1 LKVAGTYPGAAWP
14 DYKSCLQPDCSFTI
28 FQLQWGVLMKCW
40 IYPFIAALG
49 AVALVSCRR
58 SAPANVA
65 AEVNNHPIT
74 FAELEKTY
82 QSQPQTT
89 EGSSQDQVLS
99 DKLNVLSNLIIS
111 EILLERAE
119 KLGLMAV
126 DADVDAEFNKMKAP
140 YTKEEFERQ
149 LAARKMGVADL
160 KSQLRR
166 DLTIQKL
173 INKEITSHITITDME
188 VANFYNHNKASF
200 NLPQPAIHIA
210 QILVTKT
217 PDASVRNLKNSKAQN
232 DAEARTKIEDI
243 VTRLKRGEDFT
254 MLAQN
259 YSEDPETAA
268 NGGDRGLVPESAFAN
283 TSPELQ
289 KLIASMPP
297 GGISP
302 IIPTQE
308 GYVILKVISR
318 EPAGQRELN
327 DPRVQQSIRNTLL
340 NRKDSLL
347 RAAYYEVARNN
358 AKIVNYFAQSV
369 MQNAEKTQ

>member
-1 LKVAGTYPGAAWP
+1 MKLRVMPLAAGL
-14 DYKSCLQPDCSFTI
+14 SL
-28 FQLQWGVLMKCW
+28 L
-40 IYPFIAALG
+40 
-49 AVALVSCRR
+49 ALVACKR

-65 AEVNNHPIT
+65 AEVNSRPIT
-74 FAELEKTY
+74 YAELEKTY

-89 EGSSQDQVLS
+89 EGSSEDQVMS
-99 DKLNVLSNLIIS
+99 DKLNVLGNLITS
-111 EILLERAE
+111 EILLQRAE

-126 DADVDAEFNKMKAP
+126 DADVETEFNKMKAP
-140 YTKEEFERQ
+140 YTKEEFDRQ
-149 LAARKMGVADL
+149 LAARKMTVADL

-173 INKEITSHITITDME
+173 INKEITSHITITDAE
-188 VANFYNHNKASF
+188 VANFYNGNKASF
-200 NLPQPAIHIA
+200 NLPEPAIHIA
-210 QILVTKT
+210 QILVTRN
-217 PDASVRNLKNSKAQN
+217 PDSNVRNLKNSKARN
-232 DAEARTKIEDI
+232 DAEARTKIQDI
-243 VTRLKRGEDFT
+243 LIRLMRGEDFA

-283 TSPELQ
+283 TSPELR
-289 KLIASMPP
+289 KLLASLPP

-308 GYVILKVISR
+308 GYVILKIVSR

-358 AKIVNYFAQSV
+358 AKIVNYFALSV
-369 MQNAEKTQ
+369 MQNAEKVQ

>member
-1 LKVAGTYPGAAWP
+1 MIHRA
-14 DYKSCLQPDCSFTI
+14 F
-28 FQLQWGVLMKCW
+28 
-40 IYPFIAALG
+40 PFLAALG
-49 AVALVSCRR
+49 AVVFVSCRK

-65 AEVNNHPIT
+65 AEVNNHAIT
-74 FAELEKTY
+74 YAELEKTY

-89 EGSSQDQVLS
+89 LGSSEDQILS
-99 DKLNVLSNLIIS
+99 DKLNVLSNLITS
-111 EILLERAE
+111 EILLQRAE

-126 DADVDAEFNKMKAP
+126 DADVEAEFNKMKTP

-149 LAARKMGVADL
+149 LAARKMTVADL

-173 INKEITSHITITDME
+173 INKEITSHITITDAD
-188 VANFYNHNKASF
+188 VANFYNQNKASF
-200 NLPQPAIHIA
+200 NLPEPAIHLA
-210 QILVTKT
+210 QILVTKS
-217 PDASVRNLKNSKAQN
+217 PDTSVRNLKNSKARD

-243 VTRLKRGEDFT
+243 ESRLKRGEDFA

-268 NGGDRGLVPESAFAN
+268 NGGDRGLVPDSAFA
-283 TSPELQ
+283 TASPELQ
-289 KLIASMPP
+289 KLLASLAP

-308 GYVILKVISR
+308 GYVILKIISR

-358 AKIVNYFAQSV
+358 AKIVDYFAISV
-369 MQNAEKTQ
+369 MENAEKAK

>member
-1 LKVAGTYPGAAWP
+1 MRQFVYSSA
-14 DYKSCLQPDCSFTI
+14 
-28 FQLQWGVLMKCW
+28 
-40 IYPFIAALG
+40 AALLCLS
-49 AVALVSCRR
+49 AAACRR

-65 AEVNNHPIT
+65 AEVNNHAIT
-74 FAELEKTY
+74 YAELEKTY

-89 EGSSQDQVLS
+89 EGSSEDQVLS
-99 DKLNVLSNLIIS
+99 DKLNVLGNLITS
-111 EILLERAE
+111 EILLQRAE

-126 DADVDAEFNKMKAP
+126 DADVETEFNKMKAP
-140 YTKEEFERQ
+140 YTKEEFDRQ
-149 LAARKMGVADL
+149 LGARKMTVADL

-188 VANFYNHNKASF
+188 VANFYYNNKASF
-200 NLPQPAIHIA
+200 NLPQPAIHLA
-210 QILVTKT
+210 QILVTKS
-217 PDASVRNLKNSKAQN
+217 PDSNVRNLKNSKARN

-243 VTRLKRGEDFT
+243 AARLKNGEDFV

-283 TSPELQ
+283 ASPELQ
-289 KLIASMPP
+289 KLLASLPP

-308 GYVILKVISR
+308 GYVILKIISK

-327 DPRVQQSIRNTLL
+327 DPRVQHSIRDTLL
-340 NRKDSLL
+340 NRKDTLL
-347 RAAYYEVARNN
+347 KTAYYEVARNT
-358 AKIVNYFAQSV
+358 AKVVNYFAQSI
-369 MQNAEKTQ
+369 MQNAEKAK

>member
-1 LKVAGTYPGAAWP
+1 LAAF
-14 DYKSCLQPDCSFTI
+14 C
-28 FQLQWGVLMKCW
+28 
-40 IYPFIAALG
+40 AA
-49 AVALVSCRR
+49 ALVSCKR

-65 AEVNNHPIT
+65 AVVNSHAIT
-74 FAELEKTY
+74 YAELEKTY
-82 QSQPQTT
+82 QSQPQPT
-89 EGSSQDQVLS
+89 EGSSEDQVLS
-99 DKLNVLSNLIIS
+99 DKLNVLGNLITS

-126 DADVDAEFNKMKAP
+126 DADVDTEYNKMKAP
-140 YTKEEFERQ
+140 YTKEEFDRQ
-149 LAARKMGVADL
+149 LASRKMDVADL

-173 INKEITSHITITDME
+173 INKEITSHITITDSE
-188 VANFYNHNKASF
+188 VANFYSNNKASF
-200 NLPQPAIHIA
+200 NLPQPGIHLA
-210 QILVTKT
+210 QILVTRS
-217 PDASVRNLKNSKAQN
+217 PDNNVRNLKNSKARN
-232 DAEARTKIEDI
+232 DAEARTKIQDI
-243 VTRLKRGEDFT
+243 ADRLKRGEDFG

-283 TSPELQ
+283 ASPELQ
-289 KLIASMPP
+289 KLLAALPP
-297 GGISP
+297 GGVSP

-308 GYVILKVISR
+308 GYVILKIISR

-358 AKIVNYFAQSV
+358 AKVVNYFALGV
-369 MQNAEKTQ
+369 MQNAEKAK

>member
-1 LKVAGTYPGAAWP
+1 
-14 DYKSCLQPDCSFTI
+14 
-28 FQLQWGVLMKCW
+28 MK
-40 IYPFIAALG
+40 FRRSLF
-49 AVALVSCRR
+49 AVAICAAVLVSCKR

-65 AEVNNHPIT
+65 AVVNNHPIT
-74 FAELEKTY
+74 YAELEKTY
-82 QSQPQTT
+82 QSQPQPT
-89 EGSSQDQVLS
+89 EGSSEDQVMS
-99 DKLNVLSNLIIS
+99 DKLNVLSNLITS

-126 DADVDAEFNKMKAP
+126 DADVDTEFNKMKAP

-149 LAARKMGVADL
+149 LAARKMDVADL

-173 INKEITSHITITDME
+173 INKEITSHITITDSE
-188 VANFYNHNKASF
+188 VANFYNNNKASF
-200 NLPQPAIHIA
+200 NLPQPGIHLA
-210 QILVTKT
+210 QILVTRSPET
-217 PDASVRNLKNSKAQN
+217 SVRNLKNSKARN
-232 DAEARTKIEDI
+232 DAEARTKIQDI
-243 VTRLKRGEDFT
+243 DARLKRGEDFG

-283 TSPELQ
+283 ASPELQ
-289 KLIASMPP
+289 KLLASLPP
-297 GGISP
+297 GGVSP

-308 GYVILKVISR
+308 GYVILKIISR

-358 AKIVNYFAQSV
+358 AKIVNYFALSI
-369 MQNAEKTQ
+369 MQNAEKAK

>member
-1 LKVAGTYPGAAWP
+1 MRYRVFAL
-14 DYKSCLQPDCSFTI
+14 
-28 FQLQWGVLMKCW
+28 
-40 IYPFIAALG
+40 AAL
-49 AVALVSCRR
+49 AAAALASCKR
-58 SAPANVA
+58 ATPPNVA

-74 FAELEKTY
+74 YAELEKTY
-82 QSQPQTT
+82 QSQPQTQ
-89 EGSSQDQVLS
+89 EGSSEDQVMS
-99 DKLNVLSNLIIS
+99 DKLNVLSNLITS

-126 DADVDAEFNKMKAP
+126 DADVETEFNKMKAP

-149 LAARKMGVADL
+149 MAARKMTVDDL
-160 KSQLRR
+160 RSQLRR

-173 INKEITSHITITDME
+173 INKEITSHITISDAD
-188 VANFYNHNKASF
+188 VSNFYNNNKASF
-200 NLPQPAIHIA
+200 NLPEPAVHLA
-210 QILVTKT
+210 QILVTRS
-217 PDASVRNLKNSKAQN
+217 PEGNVRNLKNSKARN
-232 DAEARTKIEDI
+232 DAEARTKIQDI
-243 VTRLKRGEDFT
+243 AARLKRGEDFA

-283 TSPELQ
+283 ASPELQ
-289 KLIASMPP
+289 KLIAALPP
-297 GGISP
+297 GGTSP

-308 GYVILKVISR
+308 GYVILKLISR

-347 RAAYYEVARNN
+347 RAAYYEVARNT
-358 AKIVNYFAQSV
+358 AKVTNYLAQSI
-369 MQNAEKTQ
+369 MQNAEKAK